1 MASEFPGAVIPAAK
15 TVAAGSVINDISA
28 SSFILHPP
36 MARHRLHAELVKLLE
51 WASQPLY
58 VLDDAL
64 AIIYLN
70 EACRNWLGPDA
81 EELLGRKCVY
91 HSGNELTGLDATAAG
106 LCPPPAVLEGRE
118 VSADVAKLSAQE
130 QDGGLKPTL
139 PTLFRRARF
148 VPLLP
153 AR

>member
-1 MASEFPGAVIPAAK
+1 
-15 TVAAGSVINDISA
+15 
-28 SSFILHPP
+28 
-36 MARHRLHAELVKLLE
+36 MARHRFHAAELVKLLE
-51 WASQPLY
+51 SASQPLY

-81 EELLGRKCVY
+81 DELLGRKCVY
-91 HSGNELTGLDATAAG
+91 HSGNELTGLDAAAAG

-118 VSADVAKLSAQE
+118 VVGRRGQSSPTADALS
-130 QDGGLKPTL
+130 PRS
-139 PTLFRRARF
+139 FRA
-148 VPLLP
+148 PPP

>member
-1 MASEFPGAVIPAAK
+1 MPIPSHGP
-15 TVAAGSVINDISA
+15 TS
-28 SSFILHPP
+28 LPC
-36 MARHRLHAELVKLLE
+36 RELVKLLE
-51 WASQPLY
+51 SASQPLY

-64 AIIYLN
+64 TIVYLN

-91 HSGNELTGLDATAAG
+91 HSGSELTGLDAVAAG

-118 VSADVAKLSAQE
+118 VSADVARLCRSA
-130 QDGGLKPTL
+130 DAVSPR
-139 PTLFRRARF
+139 PFRA
-148 VPLLP
+148 PPP